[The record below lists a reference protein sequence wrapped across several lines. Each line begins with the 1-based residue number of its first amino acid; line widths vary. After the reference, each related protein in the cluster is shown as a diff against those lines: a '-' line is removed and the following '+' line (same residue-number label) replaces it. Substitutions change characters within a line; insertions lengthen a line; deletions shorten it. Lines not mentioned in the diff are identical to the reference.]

1 MRFFAGDFTLKNQSI
16 MNRYCFGLFLCVV
29 ACFMVSTTRAQE
41 FFKGK
46 RNLYIV
52 RHAEKDTGSNPPL
65 TQGGKK
71 RAGDLYSMLKNKK
84 IDVIFTS
91 NYKRTIMTADS
102 LRQAIKIDTVMYTPD
117 VSGEKLFQRIEERA
131 GDAKNILIIGHS
143 NTLPGIIRK
152 AGVTTYTVKELPDSE
167 YDNLFVIE
175 QNKGKLRFK
184 QLKYGD
190 PSPVSK
196 NNAPSMQMQ

>member
-1 MRFFAGDFTLKNQSI
+1 MNKHCFA
-16 MNRYCFGLFLCVV
+16 LFLCLFS
-29 ACFMVSTTRAQE
+29 AGMGNTAWAQE
-41 FFKGK
+41 SFKGK

-65 TQGGKK
+65 TLAGKK
-71 RAGDLYSMLKNKK
+71 RAGELYRILKNKK
-84 IDVIFTS
+84 INLIFTS
-91 NYKRTIMTADS
+91 NYKRNIMTADS
-102 LRQAIKIDTVMYTPD
+102 LRQAINVDTVIYTPE
-117 VSGEKLFQRIEERA
+117 VSAEKLFQRIAERA

-152 AGVTTYTVKELPDSE
+152 AGITTYTVKELPDTE

-184 QLKYGD
+184 QLKYGE

-196 NNAPSMQMQ
+196 NNGAAPSMQMH